1 MLWDRLLRADVMQKI
16 RSLLFGFL
24 WSLWTVVVF
33 GLLLIVLIAVQAG
46 PVTVRK
52 CSRVWARGVLFLLR
66 VLTGIR
72 HEIHGAEN
80 LPKEPCLIVCN
91 HQSAWETIA
100 FLLVV
105 PDVAIITK
113 IELLKIPVF
122 GVYLKRSP
130 MIPIDRD
137 SGTKA
142 IRKMIEDGQAAVKD
156 GRSVLI
162 FPEGTRQA
170 PGTKI
175 EFKRGVELLA
185 AKLGLPLVP
194 AAMNSGEFWLP
205 GNQPKRAGVI
215 QLTILPAIPATTP
228 AQEAVA
234 QAEAAVQRTLDNL
247 RA

>member
-1 MLWDRLLRADVMQKI
+1 MQKI

-24 WSLWTVVVF
+24 WSLWTVLVF
-33 GLLLIVLIAVQAG
+33 GPVLLVLILVQAG
-46 PVTVRK
+46 PKMFRSI
-52 CSRVWARGVLFLLR
+52 SRIWARGVLFLLR

-72 HEIHGAEN
+72 HEVHGAEN

-100 FLLVV
+100 FLLIV
-105 PDVAIITK
+105 PEIAIITK

-122 GVYLKRSP
+122 GTYLKRSP

-142 IRKMIEDGQAAVKD
+142 IRKMIEDGQAAVQH
-156 GRSVLI
+156 GRSILI

-185 AKLGLPLVP
+185 SKLGLPIVP
-194 AAMNSGEFWLP
+194 VAMNSGEFWLP
-205 GNQPKRAGVI
+205 GNQPKKSGTI
-215 QLTILPAIPATTP
+215 HLTILPFIPAGTP

-234 QAEAAVQRTLDNL
+234 RAEHAVQTTLDGL